1 MKQLLFFFLL
11 SLPTLAQKTFF
22 IKDAATNKGIPYVS
36 IFTSDGTFKINTEP
50 TGSFSVPDEF
60 LGNTFVFDAVGYE
73 SKQEELADVVLLEPK
88 SELLEELVIT
98 PRLGT
103 REINVGKIDKKKE
116 GYYFFSEHSFLQG
129 SEFRIKDDRNR
140 FIKEIHVRTNSKIN
154 NAKFA
159 VRIYNSNAGGLP
171 NELIN
176 EAPIIINAKK
186 GRGTS
191 TINIEDLKI
200 YVDSESFFV
209 IFEQLYIE
217 QNSRMIKWEDNKMVK
232 IYEPKIG
239 ITPSEESFTWFLSRE
254 KGWKKAGM
262 PTDPEYYTKE
272 KYFNYQIEVTLTN

>member
-1 MKQLLFFFLL
+1 MIRLLIFFLL

-22 IKDAATNKGIPYVS
+22 VKDVITNEGIAYVS
-36 IFTSDGTFKINTEP
+36 VFTIDGIFKINTEP
-50 TGSFSVPDEF
+50 DGSFNVPDEF
-60 LGNTFVFDAVGYE
+60 LRNMFVFDAVGYE
-73 SKQEELADVVLLEPK
+73 SKQQELTDVVLLEPK

-103 REINVGKIDKKKE
+103 KEINVGKIDKRKS
-116 GYYFFSEHSFLQG
+116 YYISFQENSFLQG

-140 FIKEIHVRTNSKIN
+140 FIKEVHVRTNSKIDH
-154 NAKFA
+154 AKFA
-159 VRIYNSNAGGLP
+159 VRIYNSDTDGFP

-176 EAPIIINAKK
+176 EIPIIINAKK
-186 GRGTS
+186 GRSTS

-217 QNSRMIKWEDNKMVK
+217 ENSSLKKRKDKMLKV
-232 IYEPKIG
+232 YEPKIG
-239 ITPSEESFTWFLSRE
+239 ITPSEESFTWFLSRNKE
-254 KGWKKAGM
+254 WKKAEM
-262 PTDPEYYTKE
+262 LTDPEYYTKE